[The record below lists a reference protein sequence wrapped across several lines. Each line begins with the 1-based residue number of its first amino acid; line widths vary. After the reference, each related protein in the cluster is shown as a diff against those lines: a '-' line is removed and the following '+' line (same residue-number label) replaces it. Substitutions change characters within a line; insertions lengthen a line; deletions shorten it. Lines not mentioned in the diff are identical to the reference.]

1 LVKAWRDP
9 KYACSSCARKE
20 NPMRDN
26 RSFFR
31 PFKAGWIA
39 GLPILILPLVAAEFR
54 PPAVPLVT
62 HDPYFSIWS
71 FSDRLNESA
80 TRHWTGATQ
89 SLTSLIRIDGVT
101 YRLMG
106 VEPRSA
112 KPLAQV
118 SLEVLPTH
126 TNYVFQDAGVRI
138 KLIFLTPALPQ
149 DLDVLSRPATYISWQ
164 VEATDGREHQ
174 VELYFDAGG
183 EIPVNHA
190 GDPVVW
196 SRFQLNDSVV
206 LRMGSQQQPVLQ
218 KSGDDLR
225 IDWGYLYVTAFK
237 NAAASPEGSAAQYVG
252 TRPEALRAFLETGSL
267 PQADD
272 LRVVEPYAQP
282 LPVLAYSFA
291 LGKVNTQPA
300 SRTVVI
306 AYDDIY
312 SIEYFHRRLRPWWR
326 RNGAGAANLISD
338 ALHDFAALEK
348 RSQEFDRRLMA
359 DLREA
364 GGDHY
369 AQLCALAYRQALAAH
384 KLVADLDGTPLYFSK
399 ENFSN
404 GSIDTV
410 DVTYPS
416 SPFFLLFNPQ
426 LLKAQIRPVMDYASL
441 ARWKF
446 PFAPH
451 DLGRYPLANGQQYGA
466 GEASEENQ
474 MPVEESGN
482 MLIMIAALAKAEG
495 NAEFASHYWELASR
509 WAEYLKEKGL
519 DPENQL
525 CTDDF
530 AGHLAHNTN
539 LSIKAIVALGAYAKL
554 AAQTGHGN
562 TAREYEGLARGFA
575 KRWAEMALDGDHYK
589 LAFDRPGTW
598 SQKYNL
604 VWDRLLDLNLFPEEV
619 ARRELAFY
627 KNHVNEFGLP
637 LDNRATYTK
646 IDWLAWTASLAGSQ
660 EGFRSLFDPAYHF
673 ADASPSRVPLTD
685 WYDTVS
691 GKQVGFQARSVVG
704 GIFIQMLYKPEV
716 WKKWAGK

>member
-1 LVKAWRDP
+1 MCDSRDLF
-9 KYACSSCARKE
+9 
-20 NPMRDN
+20 
-26 RSFFR
+26 RSL
-31 PFKAGWIA
+31 KAGWIA
-39 GLPILILPLVAAEFR
+39 GLPFLIVPLTAAEFR
-54 PPAVPLVT
+54 PPAVPLIT

-80 TRHWTGATQ
+80 TRHWTGATH

-106 VEPRSA
+106 IEPRSA
-112 KPLAQV
+112 KPLEQV

-126 TNYVFQDAGVRI
+126 TNYVFEGAGVRV
-138 KLIFLTPALPQ
+138 KLTFLTPALPQ
-149 DLDVLSRPATYISWQ
+149 DLDVLSRPVTYLTWWA
-164 VEATDGREHQ
+164 EASDNREHQ

-183 EIPVNHA
+183 EIPVNHG

-196 SRFQLNDSVV
+196 SRFQLKDAVV

-225 IDWGYLYVTAFK
+225 IDWGYLYVTAV
-237 NAAASPEGSAAQYVG
+237 NDVTASKDLTAGHESKSAQYVG
-252 TRPEALRAFLETGSL
+252 TRAEALRAFLETGSL
-267 PQADD
+267 PEADD
-272 LRVVEPYAQP
+272 LRGVEPYAQP

-291 LGKVNTQPA
+291 LGKLSSRPA
-300 SRTVVI
+300 SRTVVV

-326 RNGAGAANLISD
+326 RNGVGTADLLND

-348 RSQEFDRRLMA
+348 RSEEFDRRLMTG
-359 DLREA
+359 LREA

-426 LLKAQIRPVMDYASL
+426 LLKAQLRPILDYASL

-451 DLGRYPLANGQQYGA
+451 DLGRYPLADGQQYGA

-495 NAEFASHYWELASR
+495 NAEFARRYWELASR
-509 WAEYLKEKGL
+509 WAQYLKEKGL

-539 LSIKAIVALGAYAKL
+539 LSIKAIIALGAYAKL
-554 AAQTGHGN
+554 AAKTGHEN
-562 TAREYEGLARGFA
+562 TAREYEELARGFA
-575 KRWAEMALDGDHYK
+575 RRWADMALDGDHYK

-604 VWDRLLDLNLFPEEV
+604 VWDRLLELNLFPGEV
-619 ARRELAFY
+619 TRRELEFY
-627 KNHVNEFGLP
+627 KSHANEFGLP

-646 IDWLAWTASLAGSQ
+646 IDWLAWTASLAGTP
-660 EGFRSLFDPAYHF
+660 EGFRGLFDPAYHF

>member
-1 LVKAWRDP
+1 MCDSL
-9 KYACSSCARKE
+9 
-20 NPMRDN
+20 
-26 RSFFR
+26 FR
-31 PFKAGWIA
+31 PLKTGWLA
-39 GLPILILPLVAAEFR
+39 GLPFLILPLMAADFR
-54 PPAVPLVT
+54 PPAVPLIT

-80 TRHWTGATQ
+80 TRHWTSATH
-89 SLTSLIRIDGVT
+89 SLTSLIRIDGMT

-112 KPLAQV
+112 NPLEQV

-126 TNYVFQDAGVRI
+126 TNYVFQGAGVHV
-138 KLIFLTPALPQ
+138 KLTFLTPALPQ
-149 DLDVLSRPATYISWQ
+149 DLDVLSRPVTYVTWRVDAS
-164 VEATDGREHQ
+164 DGREHQ

-183 EIPVNHA
+183 EIPVNHG

-196 SRFQLNDSVV
+196 SRFRLGRSIV
-206 LRMGSQQQPVLQ
+206 LRMGSQQQPILQ

-225 IDWGYLYVTAFK
+225 IDWGYLYITAVK
-237 NAAASPEGSAAQYVG
+237 DAAAGDEGSSGQYVG
-252 TRPEALRAFLETGSL
+252 TRPEALHAFLETGSL
-267 PQADD
+267 PEADD
-272 LRVVEPYAQP
+272 LRAVEPYAQP

-291 LGKVNTQPA
+291 LGKVNSQPA

-306 AYDDIY
+306 AYDDMY
-312 SIEYFHRRLRPWWR
+312 SVEYFHRRLRPWWR
-326 RNGAGAANLISD
+326 RNGAGAADLLSN
-338 ALHDFAALEK
+338 ALRDFPSLEK
-348 RSQEFDRRLMA
+348 RSGEFDARLMT

-364 GGDHY
+364 GGDDY
-369 AQLCALAYRQALAAH
+369 ARLCALAYRQALAAH

-426 LLKAQIRPVMDYASL
+426 LLKAQLRPVMDYASL

-495 NAEFASHYWELASR
+495 NAEFARHYWDLVSR
-509 WAEYLKEKGL
+509 WAQYLKEKGL

-554 AAQTGHGN
+554 AAQTGHDN
-562 TAREYEGLARGFA
+562 TAREYEELARSFA
-575 KRWAEMALDGDHYK
+575 RRWTDMALDGDHYK

-604 VWDRLLDLNLFPEEV
+604 VWDRLLDLNLFPIEV
-619 ARRELAFY
+619 ARRELEFY
-627 KNHVNEFGLP
+627 KNHVNDFGLP

-646 IDWLAWTASLAGSQ
+646 IDWLAWTASLAGTP
-660 EGFRSLFDPAYHF
+660 EGFRTLFDAAYHF
-673 ADASPSRVPLTD
+673 ADVSPSRVPLTD

-691 GKQVGFQARSVVG
+691 GKQIGFQARSVVG
-704 GIFIQMLYKPEV
+704 GIFIQMLGRPEV
-716 WKKWAGK
+716 WKRWAEN